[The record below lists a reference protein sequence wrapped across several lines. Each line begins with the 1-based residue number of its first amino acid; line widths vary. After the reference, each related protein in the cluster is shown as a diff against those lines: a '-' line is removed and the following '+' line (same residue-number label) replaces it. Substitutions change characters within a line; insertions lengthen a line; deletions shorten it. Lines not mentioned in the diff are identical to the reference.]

1 MTAANWLSAL
11 DSFGFAVIRML
22 VSLLWQSSILISV
35 SGILVFL
42 LRRKKESVRHSLL
55 VAVILIVPVLPFV
68 SRVLTAVETGLPH
81 KEIPVLPGYSAPQS
95 YRFFTG
101 NKTFPVVSENSEVS
115 PEITTN
121 TKEQA
126 SPVTLTDYPW
136 FLALTVYSV
145 GLMYFLMR
153 ILSAR
158 VRIKQWITNGEAVI
172 DERVIKIFGS
182 VRKMLG
188 LQREILVVGSLN
200 TPVPFTFRIFKPVVL
215 LPEGFA
221 GELSDD
227 DLKAVAVHE
236 LSHVKRNDAFIT
248 TLVSLIRAVFFF
260 HPLIWVTVR
269 QISYLAELACDNA
282 VLEMTGEPET
292 YAGLISRIAEDLPHR
307 LPAMYAVG
315 IIYSKSVF
323 YRRIKAILSGRRN
336 RIRRLSKIALAGTVG
351 AAILSVVIALA
362 LPLGEKGKI
371 QETIN
376 DNEEVIVSGTVLNKG
391 DEPVSNAD
399 IYVFYSNENKIEQIT
414 KTDSEGSFS
423 IAVLASA
430 FVEER
435 LRCPAVIAYRPEYSI
450 GWKYLGEGTDIS
462 NLIVQ
467 LQHPVTITGTITDDK
482 GQPIKDAEARL
493 YHIGFSLGTDVVGLN
508 PLVFG
513 GSVSEF
519 GAKVDE
525 KGRFTVSNLP
535 DSSSVALYCVAPGYA
550 YEWKT
555 PITAGTKGVPVIL
568 KSEGR
573 IEGTLTSSIKDAFV
587 KDIRITAQGVDMGW
601 AETKTGD
608 NGHYVLTNI
617 PQGFYNVF
625 IWDDLHDC
633 TAAAQESVR
642 VETGKTVK
650 SVDLKLVEGGFITGK
665 VIDKETGKGIQPGE
679 HSVVAIYGPSRPISS
694 AAVQSSEIKP
704 DGTYKIRVA
713 PGNNYIYIMQ
723 LHPWTSD
730 FDGPHSHWVDVKKGE
745 TVSDVNFYM
754 KKRNEPVVIEVLT
767 SDKRPVDGAI
777 VHRNLRSEAMGFITQ
792 LGRTNKE
799 GLLIINRY
807 KERESFSLMVELIEK
822 KLRGFTDIENIQP
835 GDRIEI
841 TVNQYETTRVQ
852 GRIIDDDSN
861 PLSGAII
868 SLYEKLSSSATPVT
882 VTDNAGEYTI
892 SELIVG
898 DGYGIG
904 VTLNHEQHALIKTR
918 FTATKNMKPLEDIVL
933 HSDENKSK
941 STLSETGNLSHNDQ
955 EQKPQESNTK
965 YQEKRLYTVTVADLK
980 PVGISIAQAGKLSD
994 TLKSSISH
1002 ILTTVVYDN
1011 ARFEYVNF
1019 AQPGEVPADFIVLGS
1034 AGLIG
1039 DMFSVNAR
1047 LVHTNSGRIIDCA
1060 DRQYKGSVDEVIN
1073 TVIPAIS
1080 NDLFPKNGIGLVING
1095 VEELK
1100 EGELYTL
1107 AALTLEAKG
1116 VSNDEAEILSENIR
1130 YQVFHVLAS
1139 ERFRNQINRDQY
1151 IMVERAQ
1158 MGKILEHYKNS
1169 GAPDV
1174 EFGSMLSIDRILVG
1188 SIGKIGGTYSI
1199 TARIVDVEAGKTVG
1213 HSDIQL
1219 QVSIDKVMRYF
1230 IDKFARKL
1238 FLGTGQL
1245 DLTFLES
1252 GHKGEHYTLAVLDLE
1267 SVGLSTAD
1275 AGVISEWLRS
1285 RLYRELRYQINQKD
1299 NYTIIEP
1306 AHVENILEQAGS
1318 TEFSPQKIGK
1328 LLDIDKIV
1336 FGMVKYNVK
1345 TYSIEVKLVDVETGE
1360 TVKTVYREHKG
1371 SVDEFVRKVIPGMA
1385 KELIAGEKWNC
1396 R

>member
-1 MTAANWLSAL
+1 MNAVNVLSAL
-11 DSFGFAVIRML
+11 NSFGFAVISML
-22 VSLLWQSSILISV
+22 VSLLWQSSILIAA

-42 LRRKKESVRHSLL
+42 LRRKNESVRHSLL
-55 VAVILIVPVLPFV
+55 VAVILIVPVLPFL
-68 SRVLTAVETGLPH
+68 SRVLTVAETGLPH

-95 YRFFTG
+95 YQFFTG
-101 NKTFPVVSENSEVS
+101 NKTSPLVSENSEFS
-115 PEITTN
+115 TEITSN
-121 TKEQA
+121 NNNLSKEQA

-136 FLALTVYSV
+136 FLALTAYSV
-145 GLMYFLMR
+145 GLMYFLLR

-158 VRIKQWITNGEAVI
+158 IRIKQWITNGEAVI
-172 DERVIKIFGS
+172 DERVIGIFGS

-188 LQREILVVGSLN
+188 LQREILVVGSMN
-200 TPVPFTFRIFKPVVL
+200 APVPFTFRIFKPVVL

-227 DLKAVAVHE
+227 ELKAVAVHE

-248 TLVSLIRAVFFF
+248 TLVSLIQAVFFF

-323 YRRIKAILSGRRN
+323 YRRIKAILSGRGK
-336 RIRRLSKIALAGTVG
+336 RIRRLSKIALAGTVA
-351 AAILSVVIALA
+351 AAILSVLIALA

-371 QETIN
+371 QETID

-414 KTDSEGSFS
+414 KTDGEGSFS

-435 LRCPAVIAYRPEYSI
+435 LRCPAVIAYRQEYSI

-467 LQHPVTITGTITDDK
+467 LQNPVTITGTITDDK

-535 DSSSVALYCVAPGYA
+535 DNSSVALYCVAPGYA

-587 KDIRITAQGVDMGW
+587 NDIRIAAQGVDMGW
-601 AETKTGD
+601 AETKTDD
-608 NGHYVLTNI
+608 NGYYVLTNI
-617 PQGFYNVF
+617 PHGFYNVF
-625 IWDDLHDC
+625 IRDDLHDC

-665 VIDKETGKGIQPGE
+665 VIEKETGKGIQPGE
-679 HSVVAIYGPSRPISS
+679 HSDVAIYGPSRPKSG
-694 AAVQSSEIKP
+694 AAVQISEIKR

-713 PGNNYIYIMQ
+713 PGKNYIYLMQ
-723 LHPWTSD
+723 LHTWTMD
-730 FDGPHSHWVDVKKGE
+730 NVDGLQSHWVDVKKGE

-754 KKRNEPVVIEVLT
+754 KKRKEPVVVEVLT

-777 VHRNLRSEAMGFITQ
+777 VHRNLRSDAIGFITQ

-799 GLLIINRY
+799 GLLIIYRY

-841 TVNQYETTRVQ
+841 TVNHYETTRVQ

-861 PLSGAII
+861 SLPGVII
-868 SLYEKLSSSATPVT
+868 SLYKKLSGSFTPVT
-882 VTDNAGEYTI
+882 VTDNAGEFTI

-898 DGYGIG
+898 DEYGI
-904 VTLNHEQHALIKTR
+904 VVRLNHEQPPIFKTR
-918 FTATKNMKPLEDIVL
+918 FTATNKMKQLKDIVL
-933 HSDENKSK
+933 HGDENTSK
-941 STLSETGNLSHNDQ
+941 STLSETGDLSSIDQ
-955 EQKPQESNTK
+955 EHKPQESNSQH
-965 YQEKRLYTVTVADLK
+965 QEK
-980 PVGISIAQAGKLSD
+980 
-994 TLKSSISH
+994 
-1002 ILTTVVYDN
+1002 
-1011 ARFEYVNF
+1011 
-1019 AQPGEVPADFIVLGS
+1019 
-1034 AGLIG
+1034 
-1039 DMFSVNAR
+1039 
-1047 LVHTNSGRIIDCA
+1047 NST
-1060 DRQYKGSVDEVIN
+1060 Q
-1073 TVIPAIS
+1073 
-1080 NDLFPKNGIGLVING
+1080 
-1095 VEELK
+1095 
-1100 EGELYTL
+1100 
-1107 AALTLEAKG
+1107 
-1116 VSNDEAEILSENIR
+1116 
-1130 YQVFHVLAS
+1130 
-1139 ERFRNQINRDQY
+1139 
-1151 IMVERAQ
+1151 
-1158 MGKILEHYKNS
+1158 
-1169 GAPDV
+1169 
-1174 EFGSMLSIDRILVG
+1174 
-1188 SIGKIGGTYSI
+1188 
-1199 TARIVDVEAGKTVG
+1199 
-1213 HSDIQL
+1213 
-1219 QVSIDKVMRYF
+1219 
-1230 IDKFARKL
+1230 
-1238 FLGTGQL
+1238 
-1245 DLTFLES
+1245 
-1252 GHKGEHYTLAVLDLE
+1252 
-1267 SVGLSTAD
+1267 
-1275 AGVISEWLRS
+1275 
-1285 RLYRELRYQINQKD
+1285 
-1299 NYTIIEP
+1299 
-1306 AHVENILEQAGS
+1306 
-1318 TEFSPQKIGK
+1318 
-1328 LLDIDKIV
+1328 
-1336 FGMVKYNVK
+1336 
-1345 TYSIEVKLVDVETGE
+1345 
-1360 TVKTVYREHKG
+1360 
-1371 SVDEFVRKVIPGMA
+1371 
-1385 KELIAGEKWNC
+1385 
-1396 R
+1396 